1 MGNCGLSA
9 FLGNEDRIGGGIVST
24 PQIRSRDYLTKRGWT
39 IATVEALK
47 RFPQKGIPPCHTCGA
62 QKMVMVRTDLFGF
75 GDILAFNSTNVMIVQ
90 STTRHNML
98 DRWKKIAAL
107 DAARLWVSGTG
118 IAPTER
124 LLEIHGWY
132 QDGRFWKPKIKL
144 ITSED
149 FERTRC
155 ADFDDQDE
163 ESLP

>member
-1 MGNCGLSA
+1 M
-9 FLGNEDRIGGGIVST
+9 T
-24 PQIRSRDYLTKRGWT
+24 PQLRSRKYLEDRGWT
-39 IATVEALK
+39 VATVESLK
-47 RFPQKGIPPCHTCGA
+47 RFPDKTKPVCQHCGA
-62 QKMVMVRTDLFGF
+62 QPQVMIRSDLFGF
-75 GDILAFNSTNVMIVQ
+75 GDILAFSSANVMIVQ

-144 ITSED
+144 ITPHD
-149 FERTRC
+149 F
-155 ADFDDQDE
+155 
-163 ESLP
+163 